1 MLGIKQKIIM
11 DYKGKNKENIED
23 IVKRIV
29 SAEEEIDGWKEI
41 EELIARGHAG

>member
-1 MLGIKQKIIM
+1 M

-29 SAEEEIDGWKEI
+29 AAEEEIDDWEEI
-41 EELIARGHAG
+41 EELIARGHVG